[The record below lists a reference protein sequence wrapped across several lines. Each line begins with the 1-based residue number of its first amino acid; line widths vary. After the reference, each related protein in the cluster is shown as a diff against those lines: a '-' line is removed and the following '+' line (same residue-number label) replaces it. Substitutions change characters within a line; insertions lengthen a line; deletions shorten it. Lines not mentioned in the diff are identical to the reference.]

1 MALRLSLDILGGLL
15 AAWFWPH
22 CAKPSLTALRAASA
36 AHRIVLGITGLTVV
50 GCALAAVADI
60 ARIYG
65 GTRWWITLGVGA
77 LWIFV
82 VGLGYLQDFKLLRR
96 ATGHHPHVSPPT

>member
-22 CAKPSLTALRAASA
+22 CAKPSLTALRAAPA
-36 AHRIVLGITGLTVV
+36 AHRIVLGITVLTVV
-50 GCALAAVADI
+50 GFGLAAVADI

-65 GTRWWITLGVGA
+65 GTRWWITLIVGA
-77 LWIFV
+77 LWILV
-82 VGLGYLQDFKLLRR
+82 VGLGYWQDYKLLRR
-96 ATGHHPHVSPPT
+96 ATGHSPL